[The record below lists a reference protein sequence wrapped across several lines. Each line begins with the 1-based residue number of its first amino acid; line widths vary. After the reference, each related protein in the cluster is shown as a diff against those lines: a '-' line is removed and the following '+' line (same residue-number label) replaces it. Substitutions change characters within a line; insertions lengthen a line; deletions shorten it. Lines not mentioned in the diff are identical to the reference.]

1 MNLTSDQLTQFF
13 EDGFVVM
20 PHVFSSGDVARM
32 RRAFDSLES
41 QARCLGRSGVH
52 RGSMFVLDQ
61 SAEADL
67 AIQRIVW
74 CGGAEPTLAEQGRDP
89 RLLRM
94 AAQILG
100 ADRMQQLINQAH
112 FKLPGDGVAF
122 PWHQDSRHR
131 RYGRGEWKDSNGK
144 GSYVQMVI
152 AVDDMLP
159 ENGPLQFLPGS
170 CRFGHLEIPVGELPP
185 SGAAEPRT
193 VTMKAGSVAMFG
205 PYTFH
210 RSLPN
215 RSQSARRV
223 FINGYAY
230 PGANWRLYPGSEAGR
245 LLKAC

>member
-1 MNLTSDQLTQFF
+1 MQLTPDQLSQFF
-13 EDGFVVM
+13 DEGFLVV
-20 PHVFSSGDVARM
+20 PELFSTGDVARM

-41 QARCLGRSGVH
+41 QARCLGRSAVH
-52 RGSMFVLDQ
+52 RGSMFVIDRK
-61 SAEADL
+61 SGPEL
-67 AIQRIVW
+67 AIERIVW
-74 CGGAEPTLAEQGRDP
+74 CGGAEPTLDEQGQDP
-89 RLLRM
+89 RLLGI
-94 AAQILG
+94 ASQLLG
-100 ADRMQQLINQAH
+100 TRRMQQLINQAH

-159 ENGPLQFLPGS
+159 ENGPLQFLPRS
-170 CRFGHLEIPVGELPP
+170 CRFGHLEIPVGQLPP
-185 SGAAEPRT
+185 GEHPEPST
-193 VTMKAGSVAMFG
+193 ATMPAGSVAIFG

-215 RSQSARRV
+215 RSQSSRRV

-230 PGANWRLYPGSEAGR
+230 PGANWRLYPGCEAGR
-245 LLKAC
+245 LLEAC